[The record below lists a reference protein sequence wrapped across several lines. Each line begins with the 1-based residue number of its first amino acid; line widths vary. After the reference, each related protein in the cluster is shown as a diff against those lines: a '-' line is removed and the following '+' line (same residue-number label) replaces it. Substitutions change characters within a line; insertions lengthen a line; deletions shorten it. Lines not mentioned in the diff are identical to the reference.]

1 MVSTE
6 TVNSASRPLD
16 LEVLGNTGLGPLER
30 SAYER
35 VPAPMLQES
44 RNSPRVLFA
53 CVPSG
58 NEEALCAEDTPISV
72 QALSK
77 VLTRSSGPTSFGLRV
92 EASCPV
98 LVAPSSTIVIGKAQR
113 TSGGMTSQEIYSIL
127 QNQGYYSTFFGS
139 ALPPPFNATNTSVAE
154 HVGFLSLPP
163 TGVGIW
169 GLRCPDGA
177 VVSVSAQTQPHCLHI
192 NAGEEQVLLDMV
204 GSAACPPG
212 SAVSGWYN
220 LPGQPV
226 KHLNDFGGPSSF
238 QGFQLFCR
246 KTALLAACQQA
257 MNSFCHVGE
266 IVNGLRY
273 SKDSFKV
280 SCCKLQKH
288 LGLELLAERRDRQY
302 QAFEG
307 YYCPTAVG
315 DTGAAIYERAAIK
328 SLGELSRSSADKW
341 RLSWNKFQAVW
352 ELRQLGG
359 AASTE
364 PLLLESSQVSPAG
377 LQGENFSVTA
387 IQELAASYLMQSNPQ
402 GPIPEEEP
410 KYPKLQE
417 FQPSQPDYAEFCD
430 PVFLQMP
437 SLYPG
442 SIEESNPCYHTFNAE
457 PPVKGMD
464 KGITEQDFWSC
475 SQRERMR
482 SYMDQTAAATKLDY
496 DGQLAKYDFEWQKQ
510 KDIMDL
516 TAALLSAIPWGNFGL
531 SAKAAVDK
539 AEQEAKDLQE
549 VVQSGEHAKSYRRIA
564 WLQERLW
571 SAEGQ
576 DPTKFTT
583 KHIALNAV
591 GAGFWNLA
599 KDAAFDW
606 NYWNPAVS
614 IGMRNE
620 KLAKFHTVVPT
631 AAEKSLENIS
641 RELRDKTIPKLQ
653 APSTFSTMGPNLRE
667 MRNTAWQDCMPLQ
680 FGLSKVMCD
689 LFCVQDS
696 VRQGTSAVLESLKS
710 SHDVLMANI
719 QALLDYH
726 TKYILWAINQ
736 EAQRSRLLQAVDGQE
751 EANGT
756 LLSVPEMLE
765 ELRNPYLTQ
774 LKDEIQGIDSATL
787 HRDILDWHKDAG
799 QDLYDRMALVSFNVS
814 AESWPYRVKSMR
826 GMLQHFRRSLRGRLS
841 AQRNVK
847 PSAIAEKQL
856 SAKIELLRQQSA
868 EHRSRT
874 SEAKSLRMQMT
885 RPISA
890 GSEVLWTSLLESF
903 LRSHEKH
910 GVFTMMRLRALDHT
924 DDALKLAQNFS
935 QCGGADTAALQNS
948 WQTVQLAEERGA
960 EVLLEAWA
968 ATVTTA
974 ERLQIALE
982 DENFIANVIEGVE
995 LQHGMDAKLREHCT
1009 NFKEISQQLFGHAI
1023 QAVDRALKPL
1033 LMQILTFQAVRNFQE
1048 QELKSRRSDYIP
1060 APQIS
1065 FADLTIRLA
1074 AIGDPTQAPGR
1085 ALATRA
1091 LNHLGSRACP
1101 APNGCPQ
1108 GMLLGRESGW
1118 SIPEPGSFLFGEASG
1133 ATACNMD
1140 GETSTPP
1147 EQNIS
1152 LGTEALPN
1160 LLLLEA
1166 AKVLQ

>member
-1 MVSTE
+1 MGYQLPNAPGKAGLLFRTSVRGNKKGTGFCFVKMVSTE

-266 IVNGLRY
+266 IVDGLRY

-328 SLGELSRSSADKW
+328 SLGELSRSSAGKW

-410 KYPKLQE
+410 KYLGCIGTFKELVMSCIDQWKPPTARYPKLQE

-442 SIEESNPCYHTFNAE
+442 SIEESNPC
-457 PPVKGMD
+457 PWV
-464 KGITEQDFWSC
+464 
-475 SQRERMR
+475 R
-482 SYMDQTAAATKLDY
+482 S
-496 DGQLAKYDFEWQKQ
+496 
-510 KDIMDL
+510 
-516 TAALLSAIPWGNFGL
+516 
-531 SAKAAVDK
+531 
-539 AEQEAKDLQE
+539 
-549 VVQSGEHAKSYRRIA
+549 
-564 WLQERLW
+564 
-571 SAEGQ
+571 
-576 DPTKFTT
+576 
-583 KHIALNAV
+583 
-591 GAGFWNLA
+591 
-599 KDAAFDW
+599 
-606 NYWNPAVS
+606 
-614 IGMRNE
+614 
-620 KLAKFHTVVPT
+620 
-631 AAEKSLENIS
+631 
-641 RELRDKTIPKLQ
+641 
-653 APSTFSTMGPNLRE
+653 
-667 MRNTAWQDCMPLQ
+667 
-680 FGLSKVMCD
+680 
-689 LFCVQDS
+689 
-696 VRQGTSAVLESLKS
+696 
-710 SHDVLMANI
+710 
-719 QALLDYH
+719 
-726 TKYILWAINQ
+726 
-736 EAQRSRLLQAVDGQE
+736 
-751 EANGT
+751 
-756 LLSVPEMLE
+756 
-765 ELRNPYLTQ
+765 
-774 LKDEIQGIDSATL
+774 
-787 HRDILDWHKDAG
+787 
-799 QDLYDRMALVSFNVS
+799 
-814 AESWPYRVKSMR
+814 
-826 GMLQHFRRSLRGRLS
+826 
-841 AQRNVK
+841 
-847 PSAIAEKQL
+847 
-856 SAKIELLRQQSA
+856 
-868 EHRSRT
+868 
-874 SEAKSLRMQMT
+874 
-885 RPISA
+885 
-890 GSEVLWTSLLESF
+890 
-903 LRSHEKH
+903 
-910 GVFTMMRLRALDHT
+910 
-924 DDALKLAQNFS
+924 
-935 QCGGADTAALQNS
+935 
-948 WQTVQLAEERGA
+948 
-960 EVLLEAWA
+960 
-968 ATVTTA
+968 
-974 ERLQIALE
+974 
-982 DENFIANVIEGVE
+982 
-995 LQHGMDAKLREHCT
+995 
-1009 NFKEISQQLFGHAI
+1009 FKE
-1023 QAVDRALKPL
+1023 
-1033 LMQILTFQAVRNFQE
+1033 
-1048 QELKSRRSDYIP
+1048 
-1060 APQIS
+1060 
-1065 FADLTIRLA
+1065 
-1074 AIGDPTQAPGR
+1074 
-1085 ALATRA
+1085 
-1091 LNHLGSRACP
+1091 
-1101 APNGCPQ
+1101 
-1108 GMLLGRESGW
+1108 
-1118 SIPEPGSFLFGEASG
+1118 
-1133 ATACNMD
+1133 
-1140 GETSTPP
+1140 
-1147 EQNIS
+1147 
-1152 LGTEALPN
+1152 
-1160 LLLLEA
+1160 
-1166 AKVLQ
+1166 